1 MKAFFAAAAPYT
13 LAKEWTAGL
22 WEEKAKRID
31 RMRRETDR
39 ALALTAHRLMC
50 YALKAVY
57 GILPRPQDFGLEAQ
71 GKPYLT
77 TTTGVHFSISH
88 SGSMAMCALHNEPV
102 GADIEKIRAVGEGV
116 PERVMSSAEYQMYM
130 NADDRQSLFFQIWT
144 LKEAYVKYSGDGLG
158 ASLRSFTVC
167 PSGGSVITDTGG
179 TFWPLQ
185 PAPGYMAAVCAR
197 DGAGPEIIMV
207 SETQLAQWQTSV

>member
-1 MKAFFAAAAPYT
+1 MKAFFASSAPYA
-13 LAKEWTAGL
+13 LAREWTGGL
-22 WEEKAKRID
+22 WEEKAKRIE
-31 RMRRETDR
+31 RMRREADK
-39 ALALTAHRLMC
+39 ALVLTAHRLLF

-57 GILPRPQDFGLEAQ
+57 GILPCPQDFGLEAQ
-71 GKPYLT
+71 GKPYLI

-116 PERVMSSAEYQMYM
+116 PERVMSSAEYQLYM

-158 ASLRSFTVC
+158 VPLSSFTVC
-167 PSGGSVITDTGG
+167 PSGGSVITDTGC
-179 TFWPLQ
+179 TFWTAQ
-185 PAPGYMAAVCAR
+185 PASGYEAAVCTR
-197 DGAGPEIIMV
+197 NRAGLELVMV
-207 SETQLAQWQTSV
+207 SEQQLTYCLPSG